1 MGISLW
7 IPSCAQRAIIDL
19 FVKENVLSAQ
29 KCQVVN
35 FRKSLLFLM
44 DCEVASSVDSKI
56 LQAISGQIPK
66 EGPNKSDKVKM
77 HCVFEASFRINNKNT
92 GSGIVAVSNHNI
104 CFFKKERSKCTK
116 LLTLNMMRIRAID
129 IEHDEKMRITAKTRY
144 PLLGLDEDIN
154 IVLID
159 DDHMR
164 FWQVIWRNI
173 QLHSPGMAD
182 RFLPRLTTDNEQAY
196 PILSLD
202 FSPAQRIQ
210 FGYSA
215 FCSLE
220 PTVQYDHRLV
230 QLFHRRFSVS
240 NFLLDL
246 SQIPSSS
253 GLVAFARMAVQSKS
267 FTALLATSPVTIEPW
282 TALNLFLANEVP
294 LKVVCIN
301 ADNYNMQKIAP
312 LLSKSEVVR
321 WSLSGRN
328 LTNKHELISAFAQT
342 TRDIKE
348 LEFGYMGLSTRSA
361 VCLLDGIRNNRH
373 LHSLEAL
380 GLSGVM
386 FVKKVRKRYQR
397 MITSLRKDGALAL
410 KRVVLRDIGRG
421 TGKIAYALVVCE
433 APLESIDFSHNKRM
447 SVWSVNQILQLV
459 TRVKTIYDVDIS
471 DTNFSSAECAKMA
484 EVLASNGSTTPR
496 KLKLNDMKLGKRIAP
511 VLSAILDANSDA
523 WAGLSFDRNKLDER
537 MAALTTSVLTLL
549 PNLQYLSLSYNFS
562 SEMPGVGQHLAK
574 IMGIKSLR
582 TFILRGKGKRTLRF
596 EAKPVITALG
606 LNDNLY
612 RFDISGNCIGNTLYS
627 QLCDAYEQNTCLRW
641 LSADSNC
648 VTDVNLIIRMMK
660 IALSKDYTWKFTLPT
675 QDITAITKTMNS
687 TQKSQAMSEIVS
699 LNMSLLMAIELNTM
713 GTPLERRMF
722 WELPETMAQEIV
734 KSSYKQDE
742 TDVMKRRN
750 LHTCGCAALN
760 LPLPFQSSADD
771 PLSAEKL
778 VHLSKPELH
787 VLDTPSLSELAV
799 EKPLIKLENEYTK
812 PESVTDSSSDDTKN
826 EKEDESEETSD
837 DVARKTY
844 VKRRKLEFAFDTRHE
859 QFRQKEKPKKF
870 EKREIPT
877 QEGRSMEKARVL
889 EILQTMY
896 VPELQRQQLQ
906 MSSESDSEDSNSS
919 SESDA
924 GTGRRDSSSSEERN
938 HRRWKRQDS
947 SDEEGEK
954 PKRRARRDSD
964 EDDKPRRKRQSHLSS
979 DDESFTHKGR
989 KHKET
994 SSEDET
1000 PKKRRRKRE
1009 ESSSEDETP
1018 KKRRK
1023 REESSSEDET
1033 PRKRRK
1039 REESSSEDETS
1050 KKRRKREESSS
1061 EDLPR
1066 KKTRILLS
1074 SDDDDVDRRR
1084 KQQRTSL
1091 KRREDSSDDEGF
1103 TSRRTSRR
1111 RIIESSSDDEPV
1123 KKRQEP
1129 NSRKRRQIVVSS
1141 SDEEFTSKR
1150 NNRRQQKRRQ
1160 TSESDDDTYRPRR
1173 ASGRRRSSSEEEV
1186 PVRGRR
1192 RQDSDDEPTPRMS
1205 RRKVESS
1212 SSDEERERKK
1222 ARQRTMKLF
1231 DRESDSRG
1239 VPKRKGESKMKRGSV
1254 FESDSDDYRPKKR
1267 GRW

>member
-1 MGISLW
+1 M
-7 IPSCAQRAIIDL
+7 P
-19 FVKENVLSAQ
+19 K
-29 KCQVVN
+29 KCQAVN

-66 EGPNKSDKVKM
+66 EGPNKSDKVKL

-129 IEHDEKMRITAKTRY
+129 IEHEEKMRITAKTRY
-144 PLLGLDEDIN
+144 PLLGLDENIN

-182 RFLPRLTTDNEQAY
+182 RFLPRLTTDNEKAY

-220 PTVQYDHRLV
+220 PAVQYDHRLV

-380 GLSGVM
+380 GLSGVV
-386 FVKKVRKRYQR
+386 FARKVRKRYQR
-397 MITSLRKDGALAL
+397 MITTLQKEGSLAL
-410 KRVVLRDIGRG
+410 KRIVLRDIGRG
-421 TGKIAYALVVCE
+421 AGKIAYTLVVCE
-433 APLESIDFSHNKRM
+433 APLQSIDFSHNNRM

-459 TRVKTIYDVDIS
+459 TRVKTVYDVDIS

-582 TFILRGKGKRTLRF
+582 TFILRGKGKRTLKF

-648 VTDVNLIIRMMK
+648 VTDMSLITRMMK

-675 QDITAITKTMNS
+675 QDITAITKNMNS
-687 TQKSQAMSEIVS
+687 TQKSQAMSEIAS

-734 KSSYKQDE
+734 DCSYKQDE

-771 PLSAEKL
+771 PLSAEKV

-799 EKPLIKLENEYTK
+799 EKPMIKLENEYTK

-844 VKRRKLEFAFDTRHE
+844 VKKRKLEFAFDTRHE

-906 MSSESDSEDSNSS
+906 MSSESDSEDSSS
-919 SESDA
+919 SESDT
-924 GTGRRDSSSSEERN
+924 GTRRRDSSSSEERN
-938 HRRWKRQDS
+938 HRRRKRQDS
-947 SDEEGEK
+947 SDEEDEK

-964 EDDKPRRKRQSHLSS
+964 EDEKPRRKRRSRVSS
-979 DDESFTHKGR
+979 DDERVTR
-989 KHKET
+989 Q
-994 SSEDET
+994 
-1000 PKKRRRKRE
+1000 RRKRE

-1033 PRKRRK
+1033 P
-1039 REESSSEDETS
+1039 
-1050 KKRRKREESSS
+1050 KKRRNRKESSS

-1084 KQQRTSL
+1084 KQKRNSL

-1103 TSRRTSRR
+1103 GSRRSRR

-1123 KKRQEP
+1123 KRRQEP
-1129 NSRKRRQIVVSS
+1129 NSRKRCKIVASS
-1141 SDEEFTSKR
+1141 SDEEFTPKR
-1150 NNRRQQKRRQ
+1150 NTRRQQNRRQ

-1186 PVRGRR
+1186 LAR
-1192 RQDSDDEPTPRMS
+1192 RMS
-1205 RRKVESS
+1205 RRKVENS
-1212 SSDEERERKK
+1212 SSDEERERRK

-1239 VPKRKGESKMKRGSV
+1239 VPKRKGESRSTRGAV
-1254 FESDSDDYRPKKR
+1254 FESDSDDYRPKNR